1 MPVLTDFSEIKAEVR
16 VPFDEIVEP
25 AFEDAREAS
34 DPVGAKHCESI
45 GKKAVYVSGRKEGD
59 YAGSV
64 VTGNAESGV
73 TSVAIYKYE
82 YVFLYRCEAGHLP
95 DESY

>member
-16 VPFDEIVEP
+16 VPFDGI
-25 AFEDAREAS
+25 ALEDAREAS
-34 DPVGAKHCESI
+34 DPVGTEHCESI
-45 GKKAVYVSGRKEGD
+45 GKRAVYVSGRKEGD

-64 VTGNAESGV
+64 ATSNAESGV
-73 TSVAIYKYE
+73 TSVVAIYKYE

-95 DESY
+95 GESY